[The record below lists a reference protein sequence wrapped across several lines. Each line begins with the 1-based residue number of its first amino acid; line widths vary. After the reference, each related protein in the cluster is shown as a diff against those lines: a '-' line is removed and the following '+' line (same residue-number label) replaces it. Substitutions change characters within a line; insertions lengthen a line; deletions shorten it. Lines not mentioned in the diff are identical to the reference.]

1 MPTQLSPQSLT
12 SDLVYERLKTLLDP
26 ELGVNLVDLGLI
38 YGVEIS
44 AGKQV
49 KIRMTL
55 TSPGCP
61 LAGVFEPMVKD
72 ALHDLVADVDEDI
85 QVELTFDP
93 PWTPDMMTEAVRL
106 ELGLWQ
112 KTPTP
117 LQRSTSQASFVKGL
131 Y

>member
-1 MPTQLSPQSLT
+1 MTIQPTSKALT
-12 SDLVYERLKTLLDP
+12 SDLVYDRLKTLLDP

-38 YGVEIS
+38 YAVEI
-44 AGKQV
+44 QPNRRV

-61 LAGVFEPMVKD
+61 LASVFEPMVKD
-72 ALHDLVADVDEDI
+72 ALLDLVADVDEDI

-106 ELGLWQ
+106 ELGL
-112 KTPTP
+112 
-117 LQRSTSQASFVKGL
+117 
-131 Y
+131 